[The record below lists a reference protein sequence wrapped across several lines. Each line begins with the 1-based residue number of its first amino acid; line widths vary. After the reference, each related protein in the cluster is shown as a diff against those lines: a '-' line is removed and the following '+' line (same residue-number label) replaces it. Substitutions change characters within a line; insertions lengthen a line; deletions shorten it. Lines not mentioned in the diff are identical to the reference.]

1 MWEVLDNNKN
11 HGKDSDF
18 CIRKSVYL
26 FLNRK
31 EGCGICLSGG
41 AVVIVVEINLT
52 QMRYN
57 SYNNHELD
65 RKMNAKL
72 IGLMELLEEKGTEL
86 REPYSAP
93 LEDGIFELRC
103 KLGSNI
109 TRALYFFYVGKRI
122 VVTNGFVKKT
132 QKTPP
137 GEIKIAKDRRKDWI
151 ERQERE
157 NKNAGKNGRR

>member
-1 MWEVLDNNKN
+1 
-11 HGKDSDF
+11 
-18 CIRKSVYL
+18 
-26 FLNRK
+26 
-31 EGCGICLSGG
+31 
-41 AVVIVVEINLT
+41 
-52 QMRYN
+52 
-57 SYNNHELD
+57 
-65 RKMNAKL
+65 
-72 IGLMELLEEKGTEL
+72 MELLEEKGTEL

>member
-1 MWEVLDNNKN
+1 
-11 HGKDSDF
+11 
-18 CIRKSVYL
+18 
-26 FLNRK
+26 
-31 EGCGICLSGG
+31 
-41 AVVIVVEINLT
+41 
-52 QMRYN
+52 
-57 SYNNHELD
+57 
-65 RKMNAKL
+65 MNAKL

>member
-1 MWEVLDNNKN
+1 
-11 HGKDSDF
+11 
-18 CIRKSVYL
+18 
-26 FLNRK
+26 
-31 EGCGICLSGG
+31 
-41 AVVIVVEINLT
+41 
-52 QMRYN
+52 
-57 SYNNHELD
+57 
-65 RKMNAKL
+65 MNAKL

-137 GEIKIAKDRRKDWI
+137 GEIKLVKDRRKDWI

-157 NKNAGKNGRR
+157 NENAGKNGRR